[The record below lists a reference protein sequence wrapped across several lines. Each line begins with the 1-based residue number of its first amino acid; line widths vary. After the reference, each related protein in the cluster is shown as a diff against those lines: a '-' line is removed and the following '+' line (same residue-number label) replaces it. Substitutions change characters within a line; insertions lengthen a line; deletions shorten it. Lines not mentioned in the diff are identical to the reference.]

1 VRLAQVGKETATYVG
16 LFAHM
21 CTTAAAQHAVSQVVS
36 PATAAGAPWQLC
48 YIGTVCVRRIP
59 MPAQLPPVLQPTEC
73 VQLLLATWMFQTSCL
88 KHHPHCTCRG
98 TGGRQAAKDPR
109 LDPAID
115 AKKARQILNNR
126 KNAAI
131 SQLRKKIAGL
141 VRQGRWGWWL
151 W

>member
-1 VRLAQVGKETATYVG
+1 MSSTISNRGVLLTAQYNCACRC
-16 LFAHM
+16 FA
-21 CTTAAAQHAVSQVVS
+21 CTAANRMCATV
-36 PATAAGAPWQLC
+36 PAATD
-48 YIGTVCVRRIP
+48 IP
-59 MPAQLPPVLQPTEC
+59 PFASH
-73 VQLLLATWMFQTSCL
+73 TSL
-88 KHHPHCTCRG
+88 FTCTCRG

-141 VRQGRWGWWL
+141 VRLGW
-151 W
+151 

>member
-1 VRLAQVGKETATYVG
+1 MCASAPTSTDVAH
-16 LFAHM
+16 FA
-21 CTTAAAQHAVSQVVS
+21 
-36 PATAAGAPWQLC
+36 
-48 YIGTVCVRRIP
+48 
-59 MPAQLPPVLQPTEC
+59 
-73 VQLLLATWMFQTSCL
+73 
-88 KHHPHCTCRG
+88 PHKSRSFNGTCRG

-141 VRQGRWGWWL
+141 VREGGSNVL
-151 W
+151 GEGSSLTAA